1 MFRALNKLKSDIVV
15 NTPLE
20 TTSIANYSKGGHRI
34 NNAHMQNMFLLL
46 LYITHVVPCQC
57 RQLHARPA
65 GQEKSNSAVIIIANK
80 MDGNNKTI
88 VS

>member
-57 RQLHARPA
+57 RQLHARA
-65 GQEKSNSAVIIIANK
+65 KKSNSAVIIIANK